1 MQFLNDFD
9 TNGIHIEKRRDFQ
22 YIIITIVTVIII
34 IVIQNQKRA
43 EGKESDS
50 GNYRPQKEKN
60 NLRYAVIDMNVD
72 NMQKRYDV

>member
-1 MQFLNDFD
+1 MNDFD

-34 IVIQNQKRA
+34 VIQNQKRA
-43 EGKESDS
+43 EGKESDT